1 MEAIR
6 EEVEEADNIDYDD
19 YPYGRPLDW
28 SYITD
33 SSSRLGPRYDNHGRE
48 IPELGSFHNSKLGSL
63 TPYIEEE
70 DNIDARLAT
79 LDRKLMIHSFRNL
92 TLESL
97 EEEDVRMGG
106 NE

>member
-28 SYITD
+28 SCITD

-48 IPELGSFHNSKLGSL
+48 IPELGSLHNSKLGSL